1 MRRRVVVLVL
11 GLVALSVVGVA
22 FLLWTVLPKPVINHD
37 GYIALKKGMTERDVV
52 AMFGPPGD
60 YRTGD
65 VLYDGGK
72 AEGETL
78 ESEPPTRIDEWLADD
93 GMVQVG
99 VDSTGRVVG
108 KTFIVVARRANNP
121 LVRLRRIF
129 RW

>member
-37 GYIALKKGMTERDVV
+37 GYIAIKKGMTERDVV